1 MSMRLDDINIGI
13 QSQFHMLRH
22 FVGITPELRDELLAA
37 GRTKEAIEKE
47 LNEPGSRFY
56 PDFAHDIKGLLTRI
70 LDNGYQEE
78 TGSNGN
84 MILKG
89 SADPSIFSKGVGTLS
104 VAHLQD
110 IPEQQRDRIYFKEN
124 RGVDLMHFQ
133 VVSLPSTHEY
143 TIILKPTESSLIFI
157 TAFPGPPAMPLPD
170 FKMEKSLFEVCEL
183 YWNQHVFLVEG
194 ETENNSL

>member
-1 MSMRLDDINIGI
+1 
-13 QSQFHMLRH
+13 MLRH
-22 FVGITPELRDELLAA
+22 VAGITPELQDELLQA

-56 PDFAHDIKGLLTRI
+56 PDFAHDIKGLLTRA
-70 LDNGYQEE
+70 LEEGYEVE
-78 TGSNGN
+78 TGANGN

-89 SADPSIFSKGVGTLS
+89 KADPTLFPKGVGTLS
-104 VAHLQD
+104 VAHLKD
-110 IPEQQRDRIYFKEN
+110 IPEQQSDRIYFKEN
-124 RGVDLMHFQ
+124 RGVDLMHYQ
-133 VVSLPSTHEY
+133 VDKLPSTHEY

-170 FKMEKSLFEVCEL
+170 FKMEKSLFEACEM

-194 ETENNSL
+194 ENRK